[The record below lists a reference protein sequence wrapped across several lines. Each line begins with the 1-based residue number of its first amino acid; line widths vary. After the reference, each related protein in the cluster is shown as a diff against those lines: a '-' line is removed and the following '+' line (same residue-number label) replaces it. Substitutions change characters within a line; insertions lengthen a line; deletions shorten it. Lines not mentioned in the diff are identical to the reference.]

1 MNKLQ
6 LYVACNMIW
15 TLVWIVLDIIVP
27 DNSVEI
33 SVLSLLVE
41 NIHGRLIA

>member
-1 MNKLQ
+1 
-6 LYVACNMIW
+6 MIW
-15 TLVWIVLDIIVP
+15 TLVWGTWYTST